1 MTETQQ
7 EIINTQPNFPELE
20 ELAMEIGK
28 FIRYWGFKK
37 IHGRIWTH
45 LYLSDK
51 PLDAGTLMSRLKVS
65 KALMSLSLNDLL
77 KYRVILDAGKSARGT
92 HTYVANPQV
101 LEVILNVLH
110 RREKKML
117 AHIEMAHRMLK
128 STTSP
133 SKTQADINEGRLE
146 NLGAMIHE
154 AQNTLNSILEL
165 GNLDMRTWMQINRP
179 N

>member
-1 MTETQQ
+1 MTDTQH
-7 EIINTQPNFPELE
+7 EIINQQPGLPELE

-37 IHGRIWTH
+37 IHGRIWAH
-45 LYLSDK
+45 IYLSK
-51 PLDAGTLMSRLKVS
+51 VPLDAGALMARLKVS

-77 KYRVILDAGKSARGT
+77 KYRVILESGKSERGT

-101 LEVILNVLH
+101 LDVILNVLH

-128 STTSP
+128 SASP
-133 SKTQADINEGRLE
+133 TARDHMNISGDRLE

-154 AQNTLNSILEL
+154 AQATLNAILEL
-165 GNLDMRTWMQINRP
+165 SNFDMKNWMQVNAP